1 MKPKPALHFLKTGL
15 AMKKRAILTI
25 LSILVIFPFYF
36 FVPSLKRD
44 RDRYRGDEK
53 FKAGQWEKSVAFYE
67 RVLHYQNH
75 FPKVLARLGYCYL
88 KLGDTTRAVTY
99 LKQSLLEDSTRLRT
113 LRWLGDASI
122 GKKQWKA
129 AAGDFSKIIHLYRA
143 HHTLSSE
150 EAADYLYALDR
161 LVFCQ
166 LKMKQDSLALRQLHD
181 FASVLR
187 TKVKP

>member
-1 MKPKPALHFLKTGL
+1 
-15 AMKKRAILTI
+15 MKKRAILTI

-53 FKAGQWEKSVAFYE
+53 FKAGQWEKSAAFYE
-67 RVLHYQNH
+67 RVLHYENH

-88 KLGDTTRAVTY
+88 QLGDTTKALDY
-99 LKQSLLEDSTRLRT
+99 LQKSYQQDSTRLRT
-113 LRWLGDASI
+113 LHWLGDAAL
-122 GKKQWKA
+122 GQKKWKE
-129 AAGDFSKIIHLYRA
+129 AAGDFSRIIRLYRH

-166 LKMKQDSLALRQLHD
+166 LKMKQDSTALRHLHD